1 MLKCCKSKKFKKLT
15 KSTWFILV
23 SLCTTI
29 PLEELEKLL
38 PEFTVKENNSRDIG
52 VLNINETKIE
62 ISSLKGNS
70 IEEYLSKRGITI
82 NAMACNKEGKIIDP
96 FGGINDIR
104 NNNIKLV
111 QKDGHGIEEDPIIIL
126 QILSYQSSLNYSL
139 SENTKKVITEKCNLL
154 TEVREEEI
162 INELKIIIQTENPAN
177 IIKDNK
183 EIFYQIIEELKETDG
198 FKQNNPYHIYD
209 VFEHTMK
216 VL

>member
-1 MLKCCKSKKFKKLT
+1 
-15 KSTWFILV
+15 
-23 SLCTTI
+23 
-29 PLEELEKLL
+29 
-38 PEFTVKENNSRDIG
+38 
-52 VLNINETKIE
+52 
-62 ISSLKGNS
+62 
-70 IEEYLSKRGITI
+70 
-82 NAMACNKEGKIIDP
+82 MACNKEGKIIDP